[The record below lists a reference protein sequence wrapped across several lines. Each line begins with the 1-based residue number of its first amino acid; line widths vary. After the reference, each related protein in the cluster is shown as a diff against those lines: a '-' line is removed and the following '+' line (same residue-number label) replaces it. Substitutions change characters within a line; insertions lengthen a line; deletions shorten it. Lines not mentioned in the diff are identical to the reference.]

1 MQCIVCIHRVGK
13 VAANL
18 TIAVLYC
25 LAMASFSRDR
35 IVYSILALSM
45 VIGLV
50 LQCFYW
56 PHLPLRVATHF
67 GAGGQ
72 PDGWMDKSSAT
83 TMQCVLQVIMPIFF
97 AGIGWALPLFPNSMI
112 NVPHREY
119 WLAPQRRAGTLG
131 TMKSMLGQF
140 ALCLSVFVSAIGHLT
155 FRANLTDGPLDLPS
169 FLISMGLFFLAIAI
183 VIGLHLWKFRLPQEV
198 D

>member
-1 MQCIVCIHRVGK
+1 MI
-13 VAANL
+13 
-18 TIAVLYC
+18 
-25 LAMASFSRDR
+25 SFSRDR

-72 PDGWMDKSSAT
+72 PDGWMDKRSAT
-83 TMQCVLQVIMPIFF
+83 VMQCVLQVIMPIFF
-97 AGIGWALPLFPNSMI
+97 AGIGWVLPLFPNSMI

-119 WLAPQRRAGTLG
+119 WLAPQRRVETLG
-131 TMKSMLGQF
+131 KMKTMLGEF
-140 ALCLSVFVSAIGHLT
+140 ALCLSVFFTVIGHLT
-155 FRANLTDGPLDLPS
+155 FRANRTNGPLNLPL
-169 FLISMGLFFLAIAI
+169 FLASMGLFFVSIAI
-183 VIGLHLWKFRLPQEV
+183 LIGINLWKWRLPRAV